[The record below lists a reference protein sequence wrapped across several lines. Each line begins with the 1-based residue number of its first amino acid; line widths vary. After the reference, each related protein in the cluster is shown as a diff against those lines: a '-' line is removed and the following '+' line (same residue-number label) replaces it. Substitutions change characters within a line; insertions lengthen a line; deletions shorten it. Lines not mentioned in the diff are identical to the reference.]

1 MRDEAIE
8 EQTCRPAPAG
18 PGAPFARLVVA
29 ESAFE
34 IAETGV
40 EGRLVFR
47 PAASDDPW
55 ERLDA
60 GRDAGWRAIG
70 AEILERTRDALLDF
84 VRMHLIRL
92 DGEPESD
99 GPFEYDLFGFRWGYR
114 DISPAGIELRLPGR
128 DWTPANLDEA
138 EPPLEGRE
146 RAIDALL
153 RAHPEVALIFAEE
166 VHAWAIRLAAGAQV
180 RPAL

>member
-1 MRDEAIE
+1 MGSETIE
-8 EQTCRPAPAG
+8 DQETRAAT
-18 PGAPFARLVVA
+18 PFARLEVA
-29 ESAFE
+29 ESVFE
-34 IAETGV
+34 IAEADA
-40 EGRLVFR
+40 EGGLAFR
-47 PAASDDPW
+47 PAGRDAAW

-60 GRDAGWRAIG
+60 GREAGWRAIG

-92 DGEPESD
+92 EGAPEGD

-114 DISPAGIELRLPGR
+114 DVSAAGIELRLPGR
-128 DWTPANLDEA
+128 DWAPANLEEA
-138 EPPLEGRE
+138 EPPLAGRE

-166 VHAWAIRLAAGAQV
+166 VHAWAVRLAAGARV

>member
-1 MRDEAIE
+1 MGSETIE
-8 EQTCRPAPAG
+8 DQGAQVSA
-18 PGAPFARLVVA
+18 APFARLEVA
-29 ESAFE
+29 ESVFE
-34 IAETGV
+34 VAEAGAD
-40 EGRLVFR
+40 GGLAFR
-47 PAASDDPW
+47 PAGSDAAW

-60 GRDAGWRAIG
+60 GREAGWRAIG

-92 DGEPESD
+92 EGAPEGD

-114 DISPAGIELRLPGR
+114 EVSAAGIELRLPGR
-128 DWTPANLDEA
+128 DWAPAKLEEA

-166 VHAWAIRLAAGAQV
+166 VHAWAVRLAAGARV
-180 RPAL
+180 RPAR